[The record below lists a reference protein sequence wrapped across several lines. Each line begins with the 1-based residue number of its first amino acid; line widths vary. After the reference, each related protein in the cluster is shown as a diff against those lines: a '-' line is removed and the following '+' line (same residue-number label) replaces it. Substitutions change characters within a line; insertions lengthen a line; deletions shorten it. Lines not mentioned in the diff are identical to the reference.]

1 MPSQPITS
9 PRVLGFL
16 QGLGLKDR
24 EIRVYV
30 ALLKVGNG
38 TVRAIAREANI
49 ERTTCYSILIN
60 LRGLGL
66 AASYKKNKM
75 LTFTA
80 VSPERLNDLLQRR
93 VEDQQQLQ
101 RTYAQ
106 LVPDLL
112 ELFRSE
118 TQRYSVKQFE
128 GINSLPGIYWSMYQG
143 ATHSD
148 ESLEF
153 TNWGGKY
160 ALFPAQARQEAYAY
174 FKKHGI
180 VTRSILVEDDVTKQW
195 KGSGKG
201 KEMAKDIRLIKNP
214 GWDYFVNMEM
224 CRDKIALVTYRDD
237 VHFQGIVIESPEL
250 AAMFRLF
257 FETLWHVAE

>member
-1 MPSQPITS
+1 MYI
-9 PRVLGFL
+9 
-16 QGLGLKDR
+16 
-24 EIRVYV
+24 

-38 TVRAIAREANI
+38 TVRAISREANI

-66 AASYKKNKM
+66 AASYKKRNM
-75 LTFTA
+75 LQFSA

-93 VEDQQQLQ
+93 IEEQEQLQ
-101 RTYAQ
+101 RTYKQ

-118 TQRYSVKQFE
+118 SQRYSIKQFE
-128 GINSLPGIYWSMYQG
+128 GINSLPGIYWSLYHG
-143 ATHSD
+143 ATHAD

-153 TNWGGKY
+153 TNWGGKH
-160 ALFPAQARQEAYAY
+160 ALFPEQAREDAYTF
-174 FKKHGI
+174 FKKQGI
-180 VTRSILVEDDVTKQW
+180 VTRSILVEDEITKSW
-195 KGSGKG
+195 KSDGKG
-201 KEMAKDIRLIKNP
+201 KEMAKNIRLINNP

-237 VHFQGIVIESPEL
+237 VHFQGLVIESPEM

-257 FETLWHVAE
+257 FETLWAVAK